1 MFGINNIL
9 KNKKTKKKFI
19 DASKKNTLKLKQSN
33 IYLKNLIYNIYDQ
46 YYINI
51 IKDNKKLKNAYLY

>member
-1 MFGINNIL
+1 MFEINNIL

-19 DASKKNTLKLKQSN
+19 DASKKNTPKLKQSN
-33 IYLKNLIYNIYDQ
+33 IYLKNLIYNIYDE